1 MIFSTSL
8 RIIKKTDK
16 ITKFIKQSSDPMSP
30 THTQE
35 QFLQLI
41 EQNKGIIYKVSRAY
55 GKNDE
60 DREDLFQ
67 EIIIQLWGAFGRY
80 NDQYKL
86 STWMYRISLNV
97 AISFYRKERRRVES
111 ESPLTESM
119 IEIADNREDPGLEN
133 NIHLL
138 QQFINELNELDKAL
152 MILYLESKSYK
163 EMAEI
168 LGITETNVATK
179 ISRIKAQL
187 KQKFLTIKS

>member
-1 MIFSTSL
+1 
-8 RIIKKTDK
+8 
-16 ITKFIKQSSDPMSP
+16 MSP
-30 THTQE
+30 IHTQE

-60 DREDLFQ
+60 DKEDLFQ
-67 EIIIQLWGAFGRY
+67 EIIVQLWGAFGRY
-80 NDQYKL
+80 NDRYKL
-86 STWMYRISLNV
+86 STWMYRIALNV
-97 AISFYRKERRRVES
+97 AISFYRKARRRVES
-111 ESPLTESM
+111 ESPITESM

-152 MILYLESKSYK
+152 MILYLESKNYK
-163 EMAEI
+163 EIAEI

-179 ISRIKAQL
+179 ISRIKARL

>member
-1 MIFSTSL
+1 
-8 RIIKKTDK
+8 
-16 ITKFIKQSSDPMSP
+16 MSP
-30 THTQE
+30 IHTQE

-67 EIIIQLWGAFGRY
+67 EIVIQLWNAYDRY

-86 STWMYRISLNV
+86 STWMYRVALNV
-97 AISFYRKERRRVES
+97 AISFYRKQRRRIEY
-111 ESPLTESM
+111 ELPLTESATN
-119 IEIADNREDPGLEN
+119 IADESGNPELQN
-133 NIHLL
+133 NLRLL

-179 ISRIKAQL
+179 ISRVKVQL
-187 KQKFLTIKS
+187 KQKFLTIES